1 MSKAIA
7 KSSSEVTTSSRGSN
21 LFWRSPLVRCRDSD
35 GSGNSNGTSID
46 DNDSD
51 DDDTSY
57 TKNAHIYF
65 IDVHLEFA
73 NTSTHHNDNSDCTG
87 NERTRTL
94 GRFRGR

>member
-1 MSKAIA
+1 MIMVMTHKFIAILTIMI
-7 KSSSEVTTSSRGSN
+7 VMTMT
-21 LFWRSPLVRCRDSD
+21 LP
-35 GSGNSNGTSID
+35 
-46 DNDSD
+46 
-51 DDDTSY
+51 SY